1 MSPLDLIPTEY
12 RLFAKLGGL
21 FALVAGLMIGY
32 YWLTGY
38 HERIGYQHAVD
49 VMTRQALE
57 AEQAARQKEQSF
69 NDQLRK
75 AEQDAASRE
84 KRLRVELAVAESRY
98 VRMRDDFATIRARLP
113 GLSATDCTATAD
125 AALDVFQQCAEEYR
139 ALARTADG
147 HADDARQLTEAWPR

>member
-21 FALVAGLMIGY
+21 LLLAAGLMAGY
-32 YWLTGY
+32 IWLTGY

-49 VMTRQALE
+49 VFTRQALE
-57 AEQAARQKEQSF
+57 AEQAARKKEQSF

-75 AEQDAASRE
+75 AEQDAADRE

-113 GLSATDCTATAD
+113 GLSASACTATAD

-139 ALARTADG
+139 ALARTSDG
-147 HADDARQLTEAWPR
+147 HADDARKLTEAWPR